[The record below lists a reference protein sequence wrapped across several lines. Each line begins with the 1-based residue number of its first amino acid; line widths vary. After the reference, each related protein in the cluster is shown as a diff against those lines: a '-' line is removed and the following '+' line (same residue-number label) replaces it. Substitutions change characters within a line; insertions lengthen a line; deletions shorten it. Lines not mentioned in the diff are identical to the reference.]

1 MLFDRQLTEL
11 RRLMKNKNRYNK
23 RTTITNKKTLFDY
36 VTKSSMFKPSKSL
49 KNKFKNKKSLTRATT
64 RDFYKNYKTLAMKNY
79 TVQMRLRQAGYRE
92 DVFGNFN
99 ITGKEL
105 YTLLNN
111 GKEYTISDND
121 LNRFKTDLYYKS
133 TKGQDVKLLINY
145 INFENELI
153 KNFGDQG
160 YEYAKYLQTRIA
172 KLKVGQRRKFME
184 SLSSGRFGITI
195 TSLYKI
201 GGDIMLEETE
211 KIEQVQAQVENTIQ
225 RILEA

>member
-1 MLFDRQLTEL
+1 MLFERQLTEL
-11 RRLMKNKNRYNK
+11 RRLLKNKNRYNK
-23 RTTITNKKTLFDY
+23 RTTTTTKKTLFDY
-36 VTKSSMFKPSKSL
+36 VSKSDLFQPIKSL
-49 KNKFKNKKSLTRATT
+49 KNKFKNKKSITRAAT
-64 RDFYKNYKTLAMKNY
+64 RDFYKNYKTLALKNY
-79 TVQMRLRQAGYRE
+79 TIQMRLRQLGYSE

-99 ITGKEL
+99 ISGKQL
-105 YTLLNN
+105 YKLLNH
-111 GKEYTISDND
+111 GKEYKVTDAD
-121 LNRFKTDLYYKS
+121 LDKFKLGLYYNS
-133 TKGQDVKLLINY
+133 TRGRDVKLLINY

-160 YEYAKYLQTRIA
+160 YEYAKILQKRIS
-172 KLKVGQRRKFME
+172 KLKVDQRRKFME
-184 SLSSGRFGITI
+184 SLSSGRFGVSI